1 MHAAVMEYV
10 GRYRTQAAVSVVEI
24 GSRDING
31 SVRPLFP
38 AATWVGIDLLP
49 GPRVDIVGDA
59 TQYRPDSQVDL
70 VICCEV
76 LEHAPN
82 WRELIAAAAGW
93 LKPSGRLIVT
103 CAAHNRRPHSGIDGS
118 RKLKDGEHYAGVS
131 CMELAREM
139 QASGLVITSMEHFQA
154 DTRGSGVKL

>member
-1 MHAAVMEYV
+1 MHKAVKEYV
-10 GRYRTQAAVSVVEI
+10 GRYSTQAAVSVVEI

-38 AATWVGIDLLP
+38 AAAWVGIDLLP

-59 TQYRPDSQVDL
+59 TQFRPESPVDL

-82 WRELIAAAAGW
+82 WRDLIATAAAW
-93 LKPSGRLIVT
+93 LKPCGRLVVT
-103 CAAHNRRPHSGIDGS
+103 CAAHNRRPHSGIDGGW
-118 RKLKDGEHYAGVS
+118 KLHEGEYYAGVS
-131 CMELAREM
+131 CLDLALAMHR
-139 QASGLVITSMEHFQA
+139 AGLVIDSMEHVAA
-154 DTRGSGVKL
+154 DTRGSALKL